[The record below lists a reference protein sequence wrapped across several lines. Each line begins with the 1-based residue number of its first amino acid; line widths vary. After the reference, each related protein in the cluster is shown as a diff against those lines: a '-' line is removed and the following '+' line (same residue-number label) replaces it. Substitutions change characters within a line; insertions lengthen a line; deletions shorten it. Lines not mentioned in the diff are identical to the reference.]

1 MGGSGQAEWGR
12 YLEIQI
18 RPKSML
24 IRLSNLKINR
34 DDDLKG
40 FQCQAEGGNKDYF
53 RDIERRMISRLY

>member
-1 MGGSGQAEWGR
+1 
-12 YLEIQI
+12 
-18 RPKSML
+18 ML